1 MYFRYVTNCAT
12 LCSTLCGSAG
22 VSAQLA
28 WCDPVR
34 GGGWGGE
41 GGGVGVRIVY
51 KMYVEGAITVRVWEW
66 CMCEGVRSVCE
77 GGGDGDDV
85 IKTRIT

>member
-1 MYFRYVTNCAT
+1 MFHTVWVSR
-12 LCSTLCGSAG
+12 G
-22 VSAQLA
+22 SAQLA

-34 GGGWGGE
+34 VGGWGGE

-77 GGGDGDDV
+77 RVVGV
-85 IKTRIT
+85 VTM